1 MWLRGDGVT
10 AMGSG
15 SGREPL
21 SERSYEML
29 WDCTYCGAAKLLAK
43 TQRFCPQ
50 CGAPQDPNTRYFPD
64 EADKVEVVGHRY
76 EGVDKICA
84 ACQSPNGAL
93 AEFCGRCG
101 APLSDAARARRLSD
115 QVRAE
120 GGKFAASPS
129 FRQQA
134 AEQRRTAVP
143 GKQPTAR
150 KRGYG
155 GIVAAVVLGLIGLVA
170 VVLLFWTR
178 DETVEVAGHTW
189 RQAIQ
194 IERYGPVDESAWC
207 DQVPGGAYGV
217 SRHAEVRSHRQVP
230 DGRECQMRRVDR
242 GDGTFTERE
251 ECRPKYRSE
260 PVYDQRCEYRID
272 RWRPERT
279 AVAEGRDL
287 SPRWPETGVSN
298 NGRPC
303 LGCEREGPRD
313 ARYEL
318 LLKGQGTGREYRCA
332 LPLER
337 WRAAGVETRWTL
349 KVGAVDRQPRCDSL
363 RPAD

>member
-1 MWLRGDGVT
+1 MRLRGYGVM
-10 AMGSG
+10 AMDSG
-15 SGREPL
+15 SGRM
-21 SERSYEML
+21 SSSDRSYEML
-29 WDCTYCGAAKLLAK
+29 WDCTYCGAWKLLAK

-101 APLSDAARARRLSD
+101 APLSDAARARQLSD

-120 GGKFAASPS
+120 DGKFAASLS
-129 FRQQA
+129 LRKQT
-134 AEQRRTAVP
+134 AEQRRTVAP
-143 GKQPTAR
+143 ETPAPAK

-155 GIVAAVVLGLIGLVA
+155 GLVAAVVLGLIGLVA
-170 VVLLFWTR
+170 VLLFWTR

-189 RQAIQ
+189 RQEIQ
-194 IERYGPVDESAWC
+194 IERYGPVGESAWC
-207 DQVPGGAYGV
+207 DQLPGGAYGV
-217 SRHAEVRSHRQVP
+217 SHHAEVRSHRQVP
-230 DGRECQMRRVDR
+230 DGQECQVRRVDR

-272 RWRPERT
+272 RWMPERS
-279 AVAEGRDL
+279 AVAEGHDL
-287 SPRWPETGVSN
+287 TPRWPETGIV
-298 NGRPC
+298 NGRQC
-303 LGCEREGPRD
+303 LGCEREGQRD
-313 ARYEL
+313 TRYEL
-318 LLKGQGTGREYRCA
+318 RLKGQSAGREYRCA
-332 LPLER
+332 LPQER
-337 WRAAGVETRWTL
+337 WRAAGVESRWSL
-349 KVGAVDRQPRCDSL
+349 KIGAVDGQPRCDTL
-363 RPAD
+363 KALN